1 MSRDK
6 DEGHGVLLY
15 TSARGFIL
23 KKIQWHIHA
32 GSWSLV
38 YCLAGSLYK
47 AFYKVLMN
55 INESSCRPYR
65 WPRP

>member
-6 DEGHGVLLY
+6 DELHGVLKDTL
-15 TSARGFIL
+15 TRGFIP

-32 GSWSLV
+32 GSWSFV
-38 YCLAGSLYK
+38 NCLAGSLYE

-55 INESSCRPYR
+55 IN
-65 WPRP
+65 